1 MDSQQRCIAPISG
14 YAPIIGF
21 PQGWPPGKRQGIP
34 GNMRWVNGALLKN
47 KLFWR
52 VRTLIVLLK
61 LTRQTPE
68 MHLWDLLDIGQS
80 YVTVKIPDGWPCFHV
95 YDISQRFFLFVIMSL
110 YKAWDVVWGKRK
122 SVIAGSFEEKTKK
135 KNDISVVIV
144 NEGILSEGKLV
155 WIFCLISQ
163 GLSRFLFEYELCTV
177 EISTPF

>member
-21 PQGWPPGKRQGIP
+21 PQGWPPGNRQGIP
-34 GNMRWVNGALLKN
+34 GNVQWVNGALLKN

-80 YVTVKIPDGWPCFHV
+80 YVTVKIPDRWHFAEVFFVRHHV
-95 YDISQRFFLFVIMSL
+95 LVQSL
-110 YKAWDVVWGKRK
+110 GCGMRKKKFWRKDQKKEWYICCYCKWRYSVWGK
-122 SVIAGSFEEKTKK
+122 IG
-135 KNDISVVIV
+135 V
-144 NEGILSEGKLV
+144 NILSYIPRIE
-155 WIFCLISQ
+155 
-163 GLSRFLFEYELCTV
+163 
-177 EISTPF
+177 